1 MRGRRIILVS
11 AIVLASM
18 TGALKAGTG
27 PDQQA
32 QDLKQRQGEQ
42 RKQLKE
48 QQRSMK
54 AVMDQH
60 PTTAQERKR
69 FNNDMKMQRQ
79 MLKNSQKA
87 ERRTA
92 EENQRFAKQ
101 AHSSS
106 QTAVP

>member
-1 MRGRRIILVS
+1 MSS
-11 AIVLASM
+11 AI
-18 TGALKAGTG
+18 KAGTG
-27 PDQQA
+27 PDKDSQE
-32 QDLKQRQGEQ
+32 LKQRQSEQ

-106 QTAVP
+106 QTVLP